1 MKRSHK
7 IINILYIVIILA
19 LIIVA
24 GLIVHATNKAEWDAR
39 ESEVWQNGELAMD
52 TFYSYTTLK
61 TAPLTEKEE
70 DNLGMRIQQIPGE
83 HTRSVRITH
92 TESNENEDDAK
103 NQLPE
108 DNQLAARFISNEA
121 GGTEMELICGV
132 EFMGDSYRIILHYD
146 FSDLTREHLSRWRR
160 IKINSSWRTSHMN

>member
-1 MKRSHK
+1 MKRSRK

-39 ESEVWQNGELAMD
+39 ESEVWQNGEQAMD

-92 TESNENEDDAK
+92 TESKENETA
-103 NQLPE
+103 
-108 DNQLAARFISNEA
+108 
-121 GGTEMELICGV
+121 
-132 EFMGDSYRIILHYD
+132 
-146 FSDLTREHLSRWRR
+146 
-160 IKINSSWRTSHMN
+160 